1 MKKIWWAILV
11 LILGGVVWF
20 VGFSQENFFSTKNVQ
35 NEVVLQTNFGD
46 IKIRLYR
53 DEVPKI
59 AENFAQLVA
68 NKKYDGNIFHRVIKG
83 FMIQG
88 GDFENKNGT
97 GGYPFGM
104 KAGESLPDE
113 ISNKLTH
120 DRGAVSMANRGANT
134 NGSQFFIIQ
143 KTARH
148 LDGKYSIFGQ
158 VIEGMEVVDKIA
170 ETETDLNNF
179 PLKEVIIEKAYF
191 LES

>member
-11 LILGGVVWF
+11 LILGVVVWF

-97 GGYPFGM
+97 GGYPFGI
-104 KAGESLPDE
+104 KDGESL
-113 ISNKLTH
+113 
-120 DRGAVSMANRGANT
+120 
-134 NGSQFFIIQ
+134 
-143 KTARH
+143 
-148 LDGKYSIFGQ
+148 
-158 VIEGMEVVDKIA
+158 
-170 ETETDLNNF
+170 TD
-179 PLKEVIIEKAYF
+179 
-191 LES
+191 